1 MVLVESQNNL
11 EALSKHPFFSGKEF
25 QNDKTTVFI
34 CKNFSCSLPL
44 SDLSEIEKEL

>member
-1 MVLVESQNNL
+1 MVIVRDKNNL
-11 EALSKHPFFSGKEF
+11 DSLSKYAFFSGKEF
-25 QNDKTTVFI
+25 HDDKTNVFV

>member
-1 MVLVESQNNL
+1 
-11 EALSKHPFFSGKEF
+11 
-25 QNDKTTVFI
+25 VFV

>member
-1 MVLVESQNNL
+1 MLWRFV
-11 EALSKHPFFSGKEF
+11 
-25 QNDKTTVFI
+25 

>member
-1 MVLVESQNNL
+1 MVIVTNQNNL
-11 EALSKHPFFSGKEF
+11 NALSKYPFFSGKEF
-25 QNDKTTVFI
+25 QDNETNVFV